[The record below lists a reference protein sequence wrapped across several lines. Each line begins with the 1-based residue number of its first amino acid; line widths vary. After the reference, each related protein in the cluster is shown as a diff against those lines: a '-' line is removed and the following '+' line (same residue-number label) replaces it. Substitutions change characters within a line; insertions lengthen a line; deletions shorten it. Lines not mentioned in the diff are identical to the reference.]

1 MPGNPAFLAQLS
13 ARVRDAEMDLIF
25 IINFDFNI
33 EVPSTMAIY
42 ELRELGL
49 TEAVAA
55 TDDRVRAVREL
66 AVKTAS
72 LRLVACLQAKS
83 SWYNNHSGWAVVAL
97 FVQQLFAN
105 GRSLCTTAVCQRVQ
119 GEWTTGCRVA
129 VS

>member
-55 TDDRVRAVREL
+55 TDERVRAVREL

-72 LRLVACLQAKS
+72 LRLVACRPGCFICF
-83 SWYNNHSGWAVVAL
+83 HWAGLLLAHLYKNCLLGVKEVD
-97 FVQQLFAN
+97 
-105 GRSLCTTAVCQRVQ
+105 
-119 GEWTTGCRVA
+119 TGCRFA
-129 VS
+129 GS